1 MLQVERMKPPTYQP
15 RARFCGN
22 VEWLCP
28 SCGTLNKNRLDY
40 TSRQFECKG
49 RNCSKRF
56 HVGLKL
62 WLHTRLGS
70 AGRRVICDP
79 FPVVEMNEWRRKRTR
94 GDSLPPADTR

>member
-1 MLQVERMKPPTYQP
+1 MEQLSYSP

-22 VEWLCP
+22 AEWLCP
-28 SCGTLNKNRLDY
+28 LCGTLNKSRLDY

-62 WLHTRLGS
+62 WLHTRKGS
-70 AGRRVICDP
+70 GGRPIP
-79 FPVVEMNEWRRKRTR
+79 PEAFPMVEVTEWRRRSAR
-94 GDSLPPADTR
+94 AQNHSSF